1 MRHDEIVWSAVSNA
15 LVKWRFSPND
25 ISLLSIARE
34 MLSCEPSSDIAS
46 ECPDWKQ
53 EGRKRY
59 FDQYNYVT
67 IHSVIFQELSK
78 VGLL

>member
-1 MRHDEIVWSAVSNA
+1 M
-15 LVKWRFSPND
+15 
-25 ISLLSIARE
+25 ARE